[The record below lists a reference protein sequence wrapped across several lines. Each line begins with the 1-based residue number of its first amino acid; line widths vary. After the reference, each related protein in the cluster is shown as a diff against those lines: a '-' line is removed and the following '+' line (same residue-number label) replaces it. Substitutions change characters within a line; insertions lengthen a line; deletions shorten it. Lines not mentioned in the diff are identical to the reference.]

1 MKTGL
6 IFGKLNWK
14 SRLCVFLYV
23 TALLLMIKL
32 ILGVAGTNVFSQNKE
47 NKEKTEITETIDIK
61 K

>member
-14 SRLCVFLYV
+14 SRLCVFLYFA
-23 TALLLMIKL
+23 ALLLMIKL
-32 ILGVAGTNVFSQNKE
+32 IFGVVGTNVFSQNDDD
-47 NKEKTEITETIDIK
+47 KEKTKITETIDTK